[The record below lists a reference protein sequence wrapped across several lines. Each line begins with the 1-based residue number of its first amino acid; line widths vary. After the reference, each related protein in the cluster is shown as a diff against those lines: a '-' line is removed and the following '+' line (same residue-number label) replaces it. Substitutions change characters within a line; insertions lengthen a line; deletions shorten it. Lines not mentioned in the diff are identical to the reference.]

1 MPLPPEFHEL
11 AKKVNNWGRWGADDE
26 RGTLNLL
33 TDEAVRRGLAC
44 ARTGRRFLL
53 AIPLSEEGPQSGAVP
68 GRTNPARSMT
78 AIHKPLVDPSGHSYS
93 DDVVSMG
100 LQAGTHWDSLVHVTY
115 DGRLWNGL
123 DPSVVSERGAARA
136 GIDKAGVIAGRGVL
150 LDVARARG
158 ESRLPGGYGITP
170 DDLDASSAGVEVAS
184 GDIVLVHTGQIQVF
198 KEGNRKAYAN
208 PSPGLTLATSLWFH
222 ERDVAAVATDS
233 LTFEVYPSERKDALL
248 PVHLLNLTEMGLTQ
262 GQNFDLE
269 ELSEACAADGIYDF
283 FLEATPEPFVGGLG
297 GPVAPVAIR

>member
-26 RGTLNLL
+26 RGTLNLI
-33 TDEAVRRGLAC
+33 TDEVVQRGLAC
-44 ARTGRRFLL
+44 ARTGGRFLL
-53 AIPLSEEGPQSGAVP
+53 AIPLSEEGPQTGAVP
-68 GRTNPARSMT
+68 GRTNPARAMT

-123 DPSVVSERGAARA
+123 SPSVVSDAGAARA

-158 ESRLPGGYGITP
+158 EERLPGGYGITP
-170 DDLDASSAGVEVAS
+170 DDLEASSASVDVGS
-184 GDIVLVHTGQIQVF
+184 GDIVLIRTGQIQVF
-198 KEGNRKAYAN
+198 KEGNRKGYAN

-269 ELSEACAADGIYDF
+269 ELSAACAGDGVYDF
-283 FLEATPEPFVGGLG
+283 FLEATPEPFVGALG